1 MFPEKEKK
9 LHQHEHVAKLINR
22 SEPQG
27 LWRTGIVQAQS
38 PLGVFSVPKD
48 SSVGHIVLDLLTI
61 K

>member
-27 LWRTGIVQAQS
+27 LENGNSAGPESTRGY
-38 PLGVFSVPKD
+38 LGA
-48 SSVGHIVLDLLTI
+48 
-61 K
+61 